1 MQGEKRMKERKT
13 IKYIKNGEEITK
25 EYNILTRN
33 KLLNDLFKKPY
44 YQTGSQEVY
53 SINEDIEYLSMTN
66 ITFSKNV
73 KMVIPDD
80 STVELNNCTFQGES
94 MYYIGGNIV
103 LNNPNINPDNY
114 TNRVY
119 LNNTNDANIVIDSN
133 NRGFISII
141 GSSKNFSIKANN
153 RIETIYLTADKATL
167 QDIYGIKS
175 LKLIT
180 KNATIKNCSFKIN
193 LDNQSQ
199 NIKTDT
205 LDIENSNL
213 YYMTDE
219 LSKDYEIIKADEIVL
234 RRSTIDTNN
243 QVTIIA
249 NSTMIDKD
257 SILKVKNYKQKSIE
271 ETLPKRRVKKIPK
284 ENIRR

>member
-1 MQGEKRMKERKT
+1 MKERKT
-13 IKYIKNGEEITK
+13 ITYIKNGKEIIK

-44 YQTGSQEVY
+44 YQTGSQEIY
-53 SINEDIEYLSMTN
+53 SINEDIEHLSMTN
-66 ITFSKNV
+66 ITFPKNI
-73 KMVIPDD
+73 KMFIPDNT
-80 STVELNNCTFQGES
+80 TVALNNCTFQGES
-94 MYYIGGNIV
+94 MYYIGGSIF
-103 LNNPNINPDNY
+103 LNQPNINPDNY

-119 LNNTNDANIVIDSN
+119 LDNTNDANIVIDNN

-141 GSSKNFSIKANN
+141 GTSKDFSIKAND
-153 RIETIYLTADKATL
+153 RIETIYLTADKAAL

-205 LDIENSNL
+205 LNIENSSL

-219 LSKDYEIIKADEIVL
+219 LSKDYEIINAKELILDNSE
-234 RRSTIDTNN
+234 IDTNKN
-243 QVTIIA
+243 IIIKA
-249 NSTMIDKD
+249 ESIIMDEN
-257 SILKVKNYKQKSIE
+257 SILREKHCKQKNTDVIE
-271 ETLPKRRVKKIPK
+271 EEKTNGYTRKLAKKS
-284 ENIRR
+284 IRR